1 MNEQNN
7 MKTNEIVARVK
18 ELVKQGNIA
27 RIRVMRNDET
37 VMNIPLNAGIVGT
50 AIGIAAGPWALLTAV
65 VATLGLDCRI
75 ILVKKGGSETE
86 LLSREVGR
94 KAAGVGSSILDKFS
108 RNKEE

>member
-1 MNEQNN
+1 MNEQNDLN
-7 MKTNEIVARVK
+7 TNEIVAKVK
-18 ELVKQGNIA
+18 ELVKQGNIT
-27 RIRVMRNDET
+27 RIRVMRKDET

-65 VATLGLDCRI
+65 VAALGLDCRI
-75 ILVKKGGSETE
+75 ILIKKDGSETE

-108 RNKEE
+108 GNKKE